1 MCEGRKVWHLLPLTC
16 FYHER
21 HHGLTFHCLRKLD
34 LLVLPQSTEV
44 IDDCDIDEDMVLM
57 RKEVLEIFRKFSA
70 WRI

>member
-1 MCEGRKVWHLLPLTC
+1 
-16 FYHER
+16 
-21 HHGLTFHCLRKLD
+21 